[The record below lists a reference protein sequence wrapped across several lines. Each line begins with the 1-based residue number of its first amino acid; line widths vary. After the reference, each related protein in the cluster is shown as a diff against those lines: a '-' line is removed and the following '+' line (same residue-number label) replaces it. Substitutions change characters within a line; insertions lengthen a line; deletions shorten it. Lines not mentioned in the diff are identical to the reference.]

1 MVFAAFDE
9 LSVARRIARS
19 QTSCIVPLV
28 NAARVAIDPV
38 VVERELFGRMIA
50 RWLSRDKRRDRP
62 GRRVHG
68 NDARAVVLS
77 MLIRLLPIATTPSDG
92 DQQIAERLGRSGA
105 LVLRKA

>member
-77 MLIRLLPIATTPSDG
+77 IMGVRRLIGVGREQPPPLKPRSNAISTAGPSG
-92 DQQIAERLGRSGA
+92 
-105 LVLRKA
+105 